1 MKSILLVVVS
11 LSLWIAAPS
20 ARAQQQTSWVQIE
33 AVRTLALA
41 QERARAYAG
50 ALPNVAGFRTGT
62 TWYAVA
68 LGPYSP
74 ETAAAELQALKR
86 DGLIPADSYI
96 VTTDTYVQ
104 QFWPVGSNLL
114 TAAPLPGTAGTLS
127 VAQPALPQE
136 PIGTAP
142 VTEPDGPTGLT
153 EIPDET
159 PREAL
164 ASERSLLPAERQE
177 LQEALE
183 WEGFYAGAIDGA
195 FGAGTR
201 NAMAAWQGAQGL
213 EPTGV
218 LTTRQRADLLDGY
231 RAVFAD
237 LALASV
243 RDDAA
248 GIEVILP
255 TGKVAYARTEAPFVH
270 YDSADEDGVRV
281 VLISQSGDEATL
293 FGLYDIMQTLDIVP
307 PSGFRERQR
316 QSFVLTG
323 QSARLNSYTFAQLS
337 DGAVKGFTI
346 VWDPAQEKLMQRVV
360 QTMRQ
365 SFAPIAGV
373 VLPDTALSGD
383 GAEQRIDLLSGLEIR
398 RPERSRSG
406 FYIDTAGTVLTTTD
420 VLAQCSRLTLGAET
434 EAELAARDDRLGLAL
449 LKPREPLAP
458 IAVAEFRPDVP
469 RLNSDVAL
477 AGFSYEDVLDLP
489 VVTYGTLADIRGLEG
504 EDDLDRLSLATR
516 PGDAGGPVFDS
527 TGAIIGMMRARSG
540 DDASQ
545 LPPDVNFA
553 VDVPAIAEFLDGAG
567 VPLRA
572 SDRSAPL
579 APEDLTTLAGDLT
592 VRVSCW
598 N

>member
-136 PIGTAP
+136 PVGTAP

-201 NAMAAWQGAQGL
+201 NAMAAWQGAKGL

-270 YDSADEDGVRV
+270 YDSTDEDGVRV

-527 TGAIIGMMRARSG
+527 TGAIIGIMRARSG